1 MAHLSENT
9 AGILDVKSEPGTYLL
24 YGGTEVY
31 RLTME
36 TAASSLVAGKK
47 VFWVDGDNSFNPYIL
62 STAAKRTGINPVT
75 MLSLLF
81 IARAFTAHQLGAM
94 VVRYLA
100 PALARDPD
108 ALGIIYNPLSL
119 CLDPDVSSHD
129 ARRVLQQIT
138 KVMKE
143 SQIQR
148 CRLIVVCPD
157 IERRT
162 ASKEGHVKAKE
173 HLFNMLHAVCNRKL
187 PD

>member
-24 YGGTEVY
+24 CSGAGVC
-31 RLTME
+31 RATME
-36 TAASSLVAGKK
+36 IAASFLVAGKK
-47 VFWVDGDNSFNPYIL
+47 VFCVDGDNSFNPYIL
-62 STAAKRTGINPVT
+62 SATAKRMGINPHP
-75 MLSLLF
+75 LLRQIF
-81 IARAFTAHQLGAM
+81 VARAFTAHQLGAM

-173 HLFNMLHAVCNRKL
+173 HLFNMLHAVCTRKL